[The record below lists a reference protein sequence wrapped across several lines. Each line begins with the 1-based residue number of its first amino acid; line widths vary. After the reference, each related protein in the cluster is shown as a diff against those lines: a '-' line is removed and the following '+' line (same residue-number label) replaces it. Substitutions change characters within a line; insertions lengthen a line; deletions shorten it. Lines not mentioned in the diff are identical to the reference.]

1 MTDLQVKCFLEVA
14 RCLNFTKAAKNLFI
28 SQSNISRQIASFEE
42 EIDLALFDRNTKG
55 VKLTLQG
62 QMLAESLSEMSN
74 EWELVLAR
82 AKNSVKK
89 FSGCIT
95 VGCQTHIKCNSY
107 LSQVLSGFREIRP
120 EIQIIKERSTQ
131 KKLLE
136 GMKNDYY
143 DAILIADHDAKSLQ
157 DVEKATLYY
166 SRVGIVV
173 HKKHPLF
180 YKKEVSLADFRDSAF
195 LRYLP
200 VELEREEDYIF
211 NICKYFGFEPKII
224 AQFDDFEEFLF
235 SVEMGEGVALV
246 FEETE
251 VISNMNLR
259 FIPINEDVPQK
270 YLPMQ
275 LTRKIKN
282 NNPALKD
289 FYAYAQ
295 KYSNLHEKKDF

>member
-14 RCLNFTKAAKNLFI
+14 SCLNFTKAAKNLFI

-42 EIDLALFDRNTKG
+42 EIGLPLFDRNTKG

-62 QMLAESLSEMSN
+62 QMLAETLSEMSS
-74 EWELVLAR
+74 EWELVCSR
-82 AKNSVKK
+82 AKNSIRK
-89 FSGCIT
+89 FNGCIT

-136 GMKNDYY
+136 GLKNDYY
-143 DAILIADHDAKSLQ
+143 DAILIADHDVKRLPGM
-157 DVEKATLYY
+157 EKQTLYY

-173 HKKHPLF
+173 HKRHPLF
-180 YKKEVSLADFRDSAF
+180 YKKEVSLADFKDSEF
-195 LRYLP
+195 LRYNP
-200 VELEREEDYIF
+200 TEVKKEDDFLY
-211 NICKYFGFEPKII
+211 NICRYFGFEPHVV
-224 AQFDDFEEFLF
+224 AEFDDFEEYLF
-235 SVEMGEGVALV
+235 SIEMGEGISLV

-275 LTRKIKN
+275 LTRKEKN
-282 NNPALKD
+282 TNQALRD
-289 FYAYAQ
+289 FYVYAQ

>member
-42 EIDLALFDRNTKG
+42 EIGLALFDRNTKG

-62 QMLAESLSEMSN
+62 QMLAEALSDMSN
-74 EWELVLAR
+74 EWELVLTR

-95 VGCQTHIKCNSY
+95 IGCQTHIKANSY
-107 LSQVLSGFREIRP
+107 ISQVLSGFREIRP

-136 GMKNDYY
+136 GLKNDYY
-143 DAILIADHDAKSLQ
+143 DAILIADHDVMSMQ
-157 DVEKATLYY
+157 DVDKATLYY

-180 YKKEVSLADFRDSAF
+180 YKKEVTLADFKDSAF

-200 VELEREEDYIF
+200 VEIPKEDDYVY
-211 NICKYFGFEPKII
+211 NICKYFGFEPKIV
-224 AQFDDFEEFLF
+224 AQFDDFEEYLF
-235 SVEMGEGVALV
+235 SVEMGEGISLV

-275 LTRKIKN
+275 LTRKTKN
-282 NNPALKD
+282 VNPALKD